1 MTLTVEDGTGL
12 VDADA
17 FPSLVAFKAYCDKR
31 GYAYTTDELINQAI
45 VRATAFMSDS
55 FAWDGWRVKGRGA
68 AGGAQALT
76 WPRHNVTDEEG
87 HSVPSDS
94 VPIEVIEAT
103 IEIAIIELA
112 TPGIMTPSYT
122 PSERVKSEKVGKLA
136 IEYDLSA
143 IGPESARPVLLAV
156 RDKVGAFLATG
167 GGSSISGVAVRG

>member
-1 MTLTVEDGTGL
+1 MTLTVENGTGL
-12 VDADA
+12 AGADA

-31 GYAYTTDELINQAI
+31 GYSYTTDELINQAI

-55 FAWDGWRVKGRGA
+55 FGWAGWRVKGRNA
-68 AGGAQALT
+68 TGGAQALS
-76 WPRHNVTDEEG
+76 WPRYGVIDDAG
-87 HSVPSDS
+87 YSVPSDS
-94 VPIEVIEAT
+94 VPVEVIEAT
-103 IEIAIIELA
+103 IEIAILELA

-156 RDKVGAFLATG
+156 RDKIGAFLATG
-167 GGSSISGVAVRG
+167 GGLSIAGVAVRG